1 MKLFFLPIVTFLSLS
16 TLSAQALT
24 PAEQQA
30 LARKAYSERDYSP
43 AGIQKAQ
50 DAANGFAQLAAQA
63 ADAKEKAQYLVEASE
78 ALYFVGNA
86 SDGNPVKIDK
96 HQKGIDA
103 ADKATKLLGVPDV
116 TKITDADIVNLKK
129 RPAAEVALLAEAI
142 YQRGVNLGQWGS
154 ANGVTESLGR
164 WPELRDSMLAIVNLG
179 YKEIHEYGPFRVLGR
194 GYYKIPGILG
204 GSNKKAEKYLSS
216 AVSGSLAAGQTY
228 SVNGYNN
235 TFLAELLKDIGQEPK
250 ARDLLRAFVAADMTT
265 LQPTLVPENR
275 HAQKEAAD
283 LMASW

>member
-1 MKLFFLPIVTFLSLS
+1 MKLFVVATAAVLSLS
-16 TLSAQALT
+16 TLCAQALT
-24 PAEQQA
+24 PAEQYA

-50 DAANGFAQLAAQA
+50 DAANGFSQLAAQA
-63 ADAKEKAQYLVEASE
+63 TDAKEKAQYLVDVSE

-86 SDGNPVKIDK
+86 SNGNAVKIDK

-116 TKITDADIVNLKK
+116 TKITDAEVTNQKK

-142 YQRGVNLGQWGS
+142 YQRGINLGQWGS

-164 WPELRDSMLAIVNLG
+164 WPELRDSMLTIVNLG

-204 GSNKKAEKYLSS
+204 GSNKKAEKYLTS
-216 AVSGSLAAGQTY
+216 AVNGSLAAGQIY
-228 SVNGYNN
+228 SVNGFNN
-235 TFLAELLKDIGQEPK
+235 TFLAELLKDLGQEPK
-250 ARDLLRAFVAADMTT
+250 ARDLLKAFIAADVTT
-265 LQPTLVPENR
+265 LQPALVFENR
-275 HAQKEAAD
+275 QAQKEAAD